1 MREMLLS
8 NTSRNG
14 DMKTI
19 IVRSLVK
26 RSIRNSGM
34 KHCDVLQGRVSRC
47 TMLNRRNRRW
57 SANFT
62 VRVSSN
68 SANCASC
75 SKNTVIT
82 IIVNQNTAGSN

>member
-14 DMKTI
+14 DIKTI

-47 TMLNRRNRRW
+47 TLLNKIDGRGDGARISQSVFLRILR
-57 SANFT
+57 T
-62 VRVSSN
+62 VLFEKHGHN
-68 SANCASC
+68 YH
-75 SKNTVIT
+75 SKSEYCWI
-82 IIVNQNTAGSN
+82 